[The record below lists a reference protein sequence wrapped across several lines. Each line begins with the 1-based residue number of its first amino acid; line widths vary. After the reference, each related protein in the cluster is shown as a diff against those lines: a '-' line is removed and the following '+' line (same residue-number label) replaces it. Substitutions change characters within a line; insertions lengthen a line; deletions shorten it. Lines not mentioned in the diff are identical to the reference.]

1 MTTIPPF
8 RLQVAPPTLGTA
20 GPSAT
25 GAPLM
30 LCLDLG
36 KGQGNAGIGGSG
48 VSSDSSDNDIP
59 DDTETPANSIRKGSF
74 NYDREKGG
82 FAHEWSSLAEFDA
95 WRRQEELAYSIE
107 LVTAWTS
114 GPSRWLYTQKKI
126 YCCSRQQTGGDRHY
140 QKKFPDRYR
149 KIESKKTGCRCQLT
163 IKLYPHTQTVLG
175 RYDAD
180 HDHPIGLANIAYTR
194 ISRAA
199 REKINVLLE
208 QRVHRN
214 EIVRNRSF
222 FW

>member
-1 MTTIPPF
+1 MTTIPRF
-8 RLQVAPPTLGTA
+8 RLKVAPPTLGTA

-25 GAPLM
+25 GAPVM

-36 KGQGNAGIGGSG
+36 KNAGSGGSG
-48 VSSDSSDNDIP
+48 SSVSSDSSNNDIP
-59 DDTETPANSIRKGSF
+59 DVTETPANSIRKGSF
-74 NYDREKGG
+74 NFDRESGG
-82 FAHEWSSLAEFDA
+82 FAHEWSNLAEFDA

-126 YCCSRQQTGGDRHY
+126 YRCSRQHTTGERHY

-149 KIESKKTGCRCQLT
+149 KIGSKKTGCRCQLT
-163 IKLYPHTQTVLG
+163 IKLYPHTQTILG

-180 HDHPIGLANIAYTR
+180 HDHEVGLANIAYIR

-199 REKINVLLE
+199 REKINVMLE
-208 QRVHRN
+208 QRIHHS
-214 EIVRNRSF
+214 EIVRKRSF

>member
-1 MTTIPPF
+1 MTTIPHF

-30 LCLDLG
+30 LCLDLD
-36 KGQGNAGIGGSG
+36 KTQGNAGPAGSG
-48 VSSDSSDNDIP
+48 EFLVSSDSLDNDIP
-59 DDTETPANSIRKGSF
+59 DVTKTPANSMRKGSF

-82 FAHEWSSLAEFDA
+82 FAHEWSSLAKFDA
-95 WRRQEELAYSIE
+95 WRRQEELTYSIE
-107 LVTAWTS
+107 LVTAWT
-114 GPSRWLYTQKKI
+114 GPGGRLFTQKKI

-140 QKKFPDRYR
+140 QKKFPDQYQ

-163 IKLYPHTQTVLG
+163 IKLYPHTQTILG
-175 RYDAD
+175 RYEAD
-180 HDHPIGLANIAYTR
+180 HDHELGLANIAYTW

-199 REKINVLLE
+199 REQINVMLE

-214 EIVRNRSF
+214 EIVRK
-222 FW
+222 